1 MGSPWYSIEGH
12 PAPFEGNF
20 DREKRIIVQLRL
32 RNATF
37 GHLEQAV
44 PRISSAK
51 VEVGKVNTPRGV
63 LAGLAVTETD
73 MTMEDIDEVIKQ
85 LKLHLGSIINARD
98 TVSEIIS
105 RRKYVS
111 QRLAASKDSGHY
123 FNRPPYR

>member
-12 PAPFEGNF
+12 PAPFEGNLK
-20 DREKRIIVQLRL
+20 REKRVILQLRL

-63 LAGLAVTETD
+63 LAGLAVTETG
-73 MTMEDIDEVIKQ
+73 MTMEDIDEVIRE
-85 LKLHLGSIINARD
+85 LKLHLGSIIYSRD
-98 TVSEIIS
+98 TVSEIIN
-105 RRKYVS
+105 RRKHVS
-111 QRLAASKDSGHY
+111 QRLAASRESGQY